1 MSKPEYVPSSKIT
14 MCKAKISRSYDLL
27 EQEINGL
34 DNFINTIKNS
44 TESLKKSYNTEG
56 GIETKKALLKKID
69 LIDISVNKIKG
80 YFNAMG
86 GKPHI
91 ETEKGPQYIETK
103 YYQG

>member
-1 MSKPEYVPSSKIT
+1 MAKPEYIPSSKVT
-14 MCKAKISRSYDLL
+14 LSKAKINRSYDLL

-34 DNFINTIKNS
+34 YTFIRKLRDS
-44 TESLKKSYNTEG
+44 VESLNESFNSEG
-56 GIETKKALLKKID
+56 GIVTKRALLKKID
-69 LIDISVNKIKG
+69 LIESSITRIKS

-91 ETEKGPQYIETK
+91 ETEKGQYSETK